1 MTESM
6 GAAQAA
12 PDAEPISAPDAEPAP
27 DVAVPPAAGWWRRN
41 RWGLLGVI
49 VLLPIGLAAIFAD
62 SWLGYFE
69 SRPSRAVVAGAEES
83 VQMPTAAFETIASA
97 RLPADTPGAVDMP
110 AGTELVLARLAVTPA
125 NAGVLCEITLAAVDG
140 VGEWRPIGAGEYG
153 WSPEDG
159 LANGACDSART
170 EPYSVDL
177 AFLVPETADAELE
190 LVVENVEW
198 FPEYLRIRL
207 PPPLE

>member
-1 MTESM
+1 MTETI
-6 GAAQAA
+6 GAAQT
-12 PDAEPISAPDAEPAP
+12 APDAEPAP
-27 DVAVPPAAGWWRRN
+27 TVAAPPAAGWWRRN

-69 SRPSRAVVAGAEES
+69 SRPSRAVVAGAEEA

-125 NAGVLCEITLAAVDG
+125 TAGVLCEITLAAVDG

-153 WSPEDG
+153 WSPEEG

-177 AFLVPETADAELE
+177 AFLVPQTADADLE

>member
-1 MTESM
+1 MENRPNIALIT
-6 GAAQAA
+6 GASSGIGEATAWRMAQ
-12 PDAEPISAPDAEPAP
+12 
-27 DVAVPPAAGWWRRN
+27 VP
-41 RWGLLGVI
+41 
-49 VLLPIGLAAIFAD
+49 
-62 SWLGYFE
+62 
-69 SRPSRAVVAGAEES
+69 
-83 VQMPTAAFETIASA
+83 
-97 RLPADTPGAVDMP
+97 
-110 AGTELVLARLAVTPA
+110 GTELVLARLAVTPA

>member
-1 MTESM
+1 MTETNAAAEM
-6 GAAQAA
+6 MPDAAGPPDATPAAQ
-12 PDAEPISAPDAEPAP
+12 P
-27 DVAVPPAAGWWRRN
+27 VAPPAAGWWRRN
-41 RWGLLGVI
+41 RWGLLALLL
-49 VLLPIGLAAIFAD
+49 LLPLGLAAIFAD
-62 SWLGYFE
+62 SWLSYFD
-69 SRPSRAVVAGAEES
+69 SRPSRAVVADAEEQ
-83 VQMPTAAFETIASA
+83 VQLPTAAFETIASA

-125 NAGVLCEITLAAVDG
+125 STGVMCEITLAAADG

-153 WSPEDG
+153 WSPEEG
-159 LANGACDSART
+159 LANGYCDSARA

-177 AFLVPETADAELE
+177 AFLVPESADAELE